1 MGRSFGGG
9 NGNPLQCSCLENSRQ
24 RSLLGYNPCGCKESD
39 MTERLTLP
47 FIDFVVQFL
56 SRASLFVTMDCSPP
70 GFPVFHHHLEFA
82 QIHVHWVGDAIQP
95 FHPLMYPSPPAFN
108 ISQHQVFFRWPKY
121 WSFSFSISSFNEYP
135 GLISFMV
142 EWFDVLQSKGLSTV
156 YSNATIQKHQFFST
170 QP

>member
-82 QIHVHWVGDAIQP
+82 QIHVESVMPPNHLILC
-95 FHPLMYPSPPAFN
+95 HPLLLLPSIFPS
-108 ISQHQVFFRWPKY
+108 IRVFSNESALHIRWPKY
-121 WSFSFSISSFNEYP
+121 GSFRFCISPSSEYSGSIGLIYSFNY
-135 GLISFMV
+135 V
-142 EWFDVLQSKGLSTV
+142 
-156 YSNATIQKHQFFST
+156 
-170 QP
+170 